1 MYIGF
6 KHLHSTFAYV
16 LLAALIFSVIYVLI
30 AYAQKKPFTDKVRKF
45 ALIGLIS
52 AHIQFLVGLLLYV
65 LSPLGL
71 SNFSGAAMKDPLS
84 RLYILEH
91 PLMMLIAIVLITVG
105 YSRAKRLKG
114 DNARYRSILIFYGL
128 GLVFILSRIPWT
140 VWP

>member
-30 AYAQKKPFTDKVRKF
+30 AYVQKKPFTDKVRKF

-65 LSPLGL
+65 FSPLGL
-71 SNFSGAAMKDPLS
+71 SNFSGAAMKDSLS

-91 PLMMLIAIVLITVG
+91 PLMMLIAIVLITIG
-105 YSRAKRLKG
+105 YSRAKRLKA

-128 GLVFILSRIPWT
+128 GLIFILSRIPWT

>member
-71 SNFSGAAMKDPLS
+71 SNFSGAAMKDSLS

-91 PLMMLIAIVLITVG
+91 PLMMLVAIVLITIG

>member
-91 PLMMLIAIVLITVG
+91 PLMMLVAIVLITVG